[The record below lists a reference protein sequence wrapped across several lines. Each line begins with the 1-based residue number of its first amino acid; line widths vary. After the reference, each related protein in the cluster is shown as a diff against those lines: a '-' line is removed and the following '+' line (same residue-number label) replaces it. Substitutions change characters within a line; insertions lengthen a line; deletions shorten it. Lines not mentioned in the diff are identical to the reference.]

1 MVYLHQENHDDL
13 TYFQG
18 ERMCKPC
25 APRNGISY

>member
-13 TYFQG
+13 TYFHS

-25 APRNGISY
+25 GRRYGISY